1 MPLPKL
7 KSDTGVAA
15 PPAAAEAPYVLE
27 EQVGHLLRR
36 AHQRATA
43 LFLEVMDEIEI
54 TPTQYAALVK
64 IADRGEISQ
73 NHLGRLIAM
82 DPATSQGVIRRLE
95 ARGLITLRAD
105 PDDRRRTLLSLSAA
119 GRRLL
124 PAAIARGREITA
136 GTLAPLDADER
147 AVLLGLLKKL
157 I

>member
-15 PPAAAEAPYVLE
+15 LPAAADPTYMLE

-124 PAAIARGREITA
+124 PAAIARGRAITA
-136 GTLAPLDADER
+136 GTLAPLDAGER
-147 AVLLGLLKKL
+147 AVFLGLLKKL